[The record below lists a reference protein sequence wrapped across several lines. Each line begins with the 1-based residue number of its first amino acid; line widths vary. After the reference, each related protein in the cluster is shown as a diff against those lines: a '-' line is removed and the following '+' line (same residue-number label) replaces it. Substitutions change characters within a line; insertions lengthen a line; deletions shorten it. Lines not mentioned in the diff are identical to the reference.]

1 MLIPDWEEGGGEG
14 GQQQQRGRGEQQGGQ
29 RGVPGGRAGGGHAGD
44 RGEQV
49 LGRPEVSRSV
59 DTQCREHVT
68 LKNVPDTTSRLK
80 GRARAKPCSSRLRNT
95 NLYLHKQCVKSET
108 MQCYR
113 SQYTLCT
120 IYLRSTWDICT
131 HDSLPVTRRGAWQLV
146 VLQGGLLVLVGVA

>member
-1 MLIPDWEEGGGEG
+1 MGYLGRDRGVNPLKERVASFMIVLICLVSVYCLPDWEEGGGEG

-29 RGVPGGRAGGGHAGD
+29 RGVPGGRLGAGGGHAGD

-95 NLYLHKQCVKSET
+95 NLYLHKQFVKSET
-108 MQCYR
+108 M
-113 SQYTLCT
+113 
-120 IYLRSTWDICT
+120 
-131 HDSLPVTRRGAWQLV
+131 LP
-146 VLQGGLLVLVGVA
+146 